1 MEIALIALNIGW
13 VLIGLAGLYYGAE
26 WLVRGSAGIAL
37 SAGLS
42 TLIVGLTVVAFGT
55 SMPELIVSIQAN
67 LKGNGDFALGNIIG
81 SNICN
86 IGLVLGVAAIM
97 TPLVIQRQVIKR
109 EFPILVFVTFGF
121 VIMLLADDQIGRIEG
136 LILFLGVVAYTITS
150 IRIARNDPEA
160 TVADLDE
167 LEELTEEAAK
177 VPTLQNVGIILVG
190 LIVLGIGSDRLV
202 AGGEFLA
209 VKLGVSQ
216 AVISLTLVA
225 FGTSLPELATTVVAC
240 SKGESDLAAGNAI
253 GSCLFNLLC
262 VGGLTALIKPI
273 TSQTIAT
280 GDLIVVSAFA
290 IAAFALIKWRAKLDR
305 AGGIFLLVGYLVY
318 TVFRGMGG

>member
-167 LEELTEEAAK
+167 LEELTGEAAK

-240 SKGESDLAAGNAI
+240 LKGESDLAAGNAI